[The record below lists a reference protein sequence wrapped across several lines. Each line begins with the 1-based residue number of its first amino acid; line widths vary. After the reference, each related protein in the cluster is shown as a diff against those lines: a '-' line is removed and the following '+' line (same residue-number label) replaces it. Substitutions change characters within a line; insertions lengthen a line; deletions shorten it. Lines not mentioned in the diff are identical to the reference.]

1 MGAIHP
7 LQLGVAT
14 SFLVV
19 GEAGRCV
26 LVDAGEPGKGRA
38 FEKGMARLGIDP
50 RRIELLVITH
60 GHWDH
65 VGSARAIH
73 ERTGAPVA
81 MHVLDRHSLE
91 LGRPGPPPPGI
102 TSWGKL
108 LSRLLGPLT
117 RFVSFPAMGVQ
128 IPLGLDELDLRPYG
142 VAGRVI
148 HTPGHSP
155 GSVSVV
161 LETGEALV
169 GDMAMNGPPM
179 RIGPGLPSVAEV
191 PAQLVPSWRKLLAL
205 DIRTVYP
212 AHGHPFPAEVMR
224 RCVGSKVELSGRKKA

>member
-19 GEAGRCV
+19 GEAGRCI
-26 LVDAGEPGKGRA
+26 LVDAGEPRKGRA
-38 FEKGMARLGIDP
+38 FEKAMARLGIDP

-91 LGRPGPPPPGI
+91 LGRPGRSPSGI
-102 TSWGKL
+102 TPWGKL
-108 LSRLLGPLT
+108 FGGLVRTLQPL
-117 RFVSFPAMGVQ
+117 VSFPAMGIQ

-142 VAGRVI
+142 VAGRVV
-148 HTPGHSP
+148 HTPGHSR

-161 LETGEALV
+161 LESGEALV

-179 RIGPGLPSVAEV
+179 RLGPGLPTVAEA
-191 PAQLVPSWRKLLAL
+191 PGQLVPSWRKLLAL

-212 AHGHPFPAEVMR
+212 AHGRPFPAEVMR
-224 RCVGSKVELSGRKKA
+224 RCVGAA